1 MVALLLEE
9 GCDPHAKAQD
19 DMSALHFA
27 AGNGYADVCKELCK
41 NGVRVNVK
49 DTKKLNTPLHAAA
62 AKGHAACVE
71 YLLKKNADA
80 LARNKAN
87 KTPVDVA
94 AGAVRDVLLA
104 HVRARK
110 GEAAEKS
117 AASGEAPP
125 QKEKKEREAEAL
137 PAAGAILR
145 GKVVT
150 TKPFGAFCSLD
161 GLKSQNLIH
170 ISQLAP
176 ERVNATEDIVQV
188 GADVWVKVLSVEAG
202 GGSLAARG
210 LPCMRPSTRRRAR
223 SAPPAATASSRRR
236 ARGGGGRAGRRRR
249 RPRKR
254 RRRRSTASPPP
265 PPRRP
270 ACRPAPAA
278 ARRRRR
284 PPPPPPGCRRRARR
298 RPPACRRA
306 APGGRR
312 RAAASPAGRERA
324 AAAATLGGGLPPRP
338 AGDGAARPKKKL
350 KKGPPLPS
358 HLLADDDDAGDPD
371 VEGS

>member
-1 MVALLLEE
+1 M
-9 GCDPHAKAQD
+9 
-19 DMSALHFA
+19 
-27 AGNGYADVCKELCK
+27 
-41 NGVRVNVK
+41 RVNVK

-161 GLKSQNLIH
+161 GLKSQGLIH

-202 GGSLAARG
+202 GGSRGVSAGIRALDVDELKSMSIARW
-210 LPCMRPSTRRRAR
+210 LP
-223 SAPPAATASSRRR
+223 
-236 ARGGGGRAGRRRR
+236 
-249 RPRKR
+249 
-254 RRRRSTASPPP
+254 
-265 PPRRP
+265 
-270 ACRPAPAA
+270 
-278 ARRRRR
+278 
-284 PPPPPPGCRRRARR
+284 
-298 RPPACRRA
+298 
-306 APGGRR
+306 
-312 RAAASPAGRERA
+312 
-324 AAAATLGGGLPPRP
+324 
-338 AGDGAARPKKKL
+338 
-350 KKGPPLPS
+350 
-358 HLLADDDDAGDPD
+358 
-371 VEGS
+371 EGW

>member
-1 MVALLLEE
+1 MRVL
-9 GCDPHAKAQD
+9 G
-19 DMSALHFA
+19 
-27 AGNGYADVCKELCK
+27 

-125 QKEKKEREAEAL
+125 PKEKKEREAEAL

-161 GLKSQNLIH
+161 GLKSQGLIH

-176 ERVNATEDIVQV
+176 ERVNAT
-188 GADVWVKVLSVEAG
+188 
-202 GGSLAARG
+202 
-210 LPCMRPSTRRRAR
+210 
-223 SAPPAATASSRRR
+223 
-236 ARGGGGRAGRRRR
+236 
-249 RPRKR
+249 
-254 RRRRSTASPPP
+254 
-265 PPRRP
+265 
-270 ACRPAPAA
+270 
-278 ARRRRR
+278 
-284 PPPPPPGCRRRARR
+284 
-298 RPPACRRA
+298 
-306 APGGRR
+306 
-312 RAAASPAGRERA
+312 
-324 AAAATLGGGLPPRP
+324 
-338 AGDGAARPKKKL
+338 
-350 KKGPPLPS
+350 
-358 HLLADDDDAGDPD
+358 
-371 VEGS
+371 